1 MPAPLA
7 PPEWQTNYQ
16 AALREYGLEL
26 SDQTLQRGI
35 ASCMMSLADLPLD
48 AKSCGKR
55 RSCLAALSDLLV
67 LRTLHYKYKRLRIA
81 QG

>member
-1 MPAPLA
+1 MAAPLA
-7 PPEWQTNYQ
+7 SPEWQPSYQ
-16 AALREYGLEL
+16 TALREYGLEL
-26 SDQTLQRGI
+26 SDDALQRAI

-48 AKSCGKR
+48 AKSWGKR

-67 LRTLHYKYKRLRIA
+67 LRTLHYKYKLLRIA